1 MPSDTDVGRN
11 GKNIVEK
18 VLKRILAVNLV
29 AILILSFVLVVAI
42 GIPYY

>member
-11 GKNIVEK
+11 GKNIVQK